1 MPDFQITEMSFVD
14 MRPHSDRT
22 IAALERAMR
31 QYIIHVFGVPIGLIE
46 CGSSKPQVICK
57 TTLPIRGRTKKGG
70 RSDAE
75 DRSPVH

>member
-14 MRPHSDRT
+14 MRPHSDRA
-22 IAALERAMR
+22 IAMLERAIR

-46 CGSSKPQVICK
+46 CGLLEPQVICE

-70 RSDAE
+70 INDAE
-75 DRSPVH
+75 N